1 MVKSII
7 YTLAAIAVCVGTFIF
22 TEWYVNKQFTEFS
35 AALDTLYVKIEDNTA
50 SREDGYAVRALW
62 DDKKSKLHIFVPHND
77 ISYIDYWLNEAC
89 GLIYTDNYDLALGK
103 IEVLKEICK
112 NLPDAYS
119 LKLENV
125 F

>member
-7 YTLAAIAVCVGTFIF
+7 YTLTAIALCIGFFIF
-22 TEWYVNKQFTEFS
+22 TELYIRTQFEEFHS
-35 AALDTLYVKIEDNTA
+35 AVESLYEKVEDNTA
-50 SREDGYAVRALW
+50 NREDAYAVKKMW
-62 DDKKSKLHIFVPHND
+62 SDKKKKLHIFIPHND

-89 GLIYTDNYDLALGK
+89 ALIYTQHYDLAFGK
-103 IEVLKEICK
+103 VEVLKEITT

-119 LKLENV
+119 ISLENV